1 MSHMSNAVR
10 DGSTISARVLAIF
23 FPAIS
28 YIVPSVAIYRINRR
42 LKLSERKARRQPSR
56 PWNSGSSSFILQSV
70 STWLIVR
77 ILLYSYFTCH
87 LEEYAMAHWLGMFV
101 TLICLWVSPAIVQAQ
116 SLPLL
121 NMGYS
126 GSGIGSDLLK
136 LIDRSGLWRKHGL
149 EVKVVYLTSGTL
161 MAQTLSSGEIGIE
174 GFDTPAAINL
184 ALAGTSLKI
193 VAVIINR
200 LEPLFL
206 VRNNIQ
212 TPADLKGKK
221 ITISRF
227 GSGSDIITRVALRYW
242 KLDPDKDVSFFQS
255 GNTPTRVAALIA
267 GHMDG
272 GLVSSTGVAKIVAT
286 GCCRVLADLSE
297 LPLEYAN
304 YSVVVSGSLLKN
316 QRENVRRFL
325 QAITEGIYV
334 FKTKPD
340 VAKGVLKE
348 SNNEAEVGPLYE
360 RLMKSFLG
368 YPVPE
373 SRGIQNVLEFMPT
386 PKARGARAED
396 FMDTSLMEEIKKSGF
411 IDRLYGKG

>member
-1 MSHMSNAVR
+1 
-10 DGSTISARVLAIF
+10 
-23 FPAIS
+23 
-28 YIVPSVAIYRINRR
+28 
-42 LKLSERKARRQPSR
+42 
-56 PWNSGSSSFILQSV
+56 
-70 STWLIVR
+70 
-77 ILLYSYFTCH
+77 
-87 LEEYAMAHWLGMFV
+87 MAHWLKLV
-101 TLICLWVSPAIVQAQ
+101 VAVVCLWVNPAIVHAQ
-116 SLPLL
+116 NLPLL

-126 GSGIGSDLLK
+126 GAGIGSDLLK
-136 LIDRSGLWRKHGL
+136 VIDRSGLWRKHGL
-149 EVKVVYLTSGTL
+149 EVKVVYLSSGTL
-161 MAQTLSSGEIGIE
+161 MAQTLSSGDIGIE

-200 LEPLFL
+200 LEPLFV
-206 VRNNIQ
+206 VRSNIK

-227 GSGSDIITRVALRYW
+227 GSGSDIISRVALRYW

-267 GHMDG
+267 GHMDAA
-272 GLVSSTGVAKIVAT
+272 LVSSTGVAKILAT

-325 QAITEGIYV
+325 QAMTEGIYV

-340 VAKGVLKE
+340 VAKAVLKE
-348 SNNEAEVGPLYE
+348 SNNEAEVGSLYE
-360 RLMKSFLG
+360 RLTKSFRE
-368 YPVPE
+368 YPLPE
-373 SRGIQNVLEFMPT
+373 PRGIQNVIEFMPT

-396 FMDTSLMEEIKKSGF
+396 FMDTSLIEEIKKSGF
-411 IDRLYGKG
+411 IDKLYGGKG

>member
-1 MSHMSNAVR
+1 
-10 DGSTISARVLAIF
+10 
-23 FPAIS
+23 
-28 YIVPSVAIYRINRR
+28 
-42 LKLSERKARRQPSR
+42 
-56 PWNSGSSSFILQSV
+56 
-70 STWLIVR
+70 
-77 ILLYSYFTCH
+77 
-87 LEEYAMAHWLGMFV
+87 MAHWLKV
-101 TLICLWVSPAIVQAQ
+101 AVAVVCLWVSPAIVHAQ
-116 SLPLL
+116 NLPLL

-126 GSGIGSDLLK
+126 GAGIGSDLLK
-136 LIDRSGLWRKHGL
+136 VIDRSGLWRKHGL
-149 EVKVVYLTSGTL
+149 EVKVVYLSSGTL
-161 MAQTLSSGEIGIE
+161 MAQTLSSGDIGIE

-200 LEPLFL
+200 LEPLFV
-206 VRNNIQ
+206 VRSNIK

-227 GSGSDIITRVALRYW
+227 GSGSDIISRVALRYW

-267 GHMDG
+267 GHMDAA
-272 GLVSSTGVAKIVAT
+272 LVSSTGVAKILAT

-325 QAITEGIYV
+325 QAMTEGIYV

-340 VAKGVLKE
+340 VAKAVLKE
-348 SNNEAEVGPLYE
+348 SNNEAEVGSLYE
-360 RLMKSFLG
+360 RLTKSFRE
-368 YPVPE
+368 YPLPE
-373 SRGIQNVLEFMPT
+373 PRGIQNVIEFMPT

-396 FMDTSLMEEIKKSGF
+396 FMDTSLIEEIKKSGF
-411 IDRLYGKG
+411 IDRLYGGKG

>member
-1 MSHMSNAVR
+1 
-10 DGSTISARVLAIF
+10 
-23 FPAIS
+23 
-28 YIVPSVAIYRINRR
+28 
-42 LKLSERKARRQPSR
+42 
-56 PWNSGSSSFILQSV
+56 
-70 STWLIVR
+70 
-77 ILLYSYFTCH
+77 
-87 LEEYAMAHWLGMFV
+87 MAHWLALV
-101 TLICLWVSPAIVQAQ
+101 VAVVCLSVSPAIVHAQ
-116 SLPLL
+116 NLPLL

-126 GSGIGSDLLK
+126 GAGIGSDLLK
-136 LIDRSGLWRKHGL
+136 VIDRSGLWRKHGL
-149 EVKVVYLTSGTL
+149 EVKVVYLSSGTL
-161 MAQTLSSGEIGIE
+161 MAQTLSSGDIGIE

-200 LEPLFL
+200 LEPLFV
-206 VRNNIQ
+206 VRSNIK

-227 GSGSDIITRVALRYW
+227 GSGSDIISRVALRYW

-267 GHMDG
+267 GHMDAA
-272 GLVSSTGVAKIVAT
+272 LVSSTGVAKILAT
-286 GCCRVLADLSE
+286 GCCRILADLSE

-325 QAITEGIYV
+325 QAMTEGIYV

-340 VAKGVLKE
+340 VAKAVLKE
-348 SNNEAEVGPLYE
+348 SNNEAEVGSLYE
-360 RLMKSFLG
+360 RLTKSFRE
-368 YPVPE
+368 YPLPE
-373 SRGIQNVLEFMPT
+373 PRGIQNVIEFMPT

-396 FMDTSLMEEIKKSGF
+396 FMDTSLIEEIKKSGF
-411 IDRLYGKG
+411 IDKLYGGKG